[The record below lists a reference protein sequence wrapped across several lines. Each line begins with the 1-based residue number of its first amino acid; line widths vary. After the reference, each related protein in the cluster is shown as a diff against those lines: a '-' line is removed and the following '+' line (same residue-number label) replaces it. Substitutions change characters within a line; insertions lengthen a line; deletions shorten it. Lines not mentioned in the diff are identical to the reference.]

1 MGNDVY
7 VKAEKLLNTYQEFSI
22 VLFIEKFEDLIREDY
37 DYDEEL
43 RASS

>member
-1 MGNDVY
+1 MY
-7 VKAEKLLNTYQEFSI
+7 VKAEKLLETSEEFSI
-22 VLFIEKFEDLIREDY
+22 VLFVEKFEDLIREDC